1 MSDVIYNLQEVYL
14 FYVAG
19 LWLFLIILT
28 KYYLM
33 LYNRDYIRY
42 RMLRY
47 Q

>member
-1 MSDVIYNLQEVYL
+1 MSDAIYNLQEIYL

-33 LYNRDYIRY
+33 LYNLDYIGY
-42 RMLRY
+42 RMLIYR
-47 Q
+47 